1 MIIKNLFD
9 IDPAQW
15 GTDVSTYFITG
26 QGYWARVAN
35 VGFQFFIDAS
45 IAGEIEI
52 KYRVR
57 TGSELNP
64 TDFIAAYKVEVNG
77 IVIPMILDT
86 TKPNDKRLDL
96 FGKSHIG
103 WIKGKAKVI
112 EGENTF
118 NFTITRQY
126 GGLENMVEIVP
137 PPEITQA
144 QLDTMKAGYDAITQD
159 EVTKAREAEASI
171 WKAKIQLLSPVV
183 TALEGANAVIKQ
195 VIG

>member
-1 MIIKNLFD
+1 MIIENLFD

-26 QGYWARVAN
+26 QGHWARVAN
-35 VGFQFFIDAS
+35 VGFQFFLDVS
-45 IAGEIEI
+45 SAGEIEL
-52 KYRVR
+52 KFRVR
-57 TGSELNP
+57 TGSELNA
-64 TDFIAAYKVEVNG
+64 TDFISAYKVEVNG

-86 TKPNDKRLDL
+86 SKPNDKRLDL
-96 FGKSHIG
+96 FGKSYIG
-103 WIKGKAKVI
+103 YIKGKAKLN
-112 EGENTF
+112 EGENAF
-118 NFTITRQY
+118 SFTVTRQY
-126 GGLENMVEIVP
+126 GGLENMVEIIP

-144 QLDTMKAGYDAITQD
+144 QLDTMKAGFDTITQD